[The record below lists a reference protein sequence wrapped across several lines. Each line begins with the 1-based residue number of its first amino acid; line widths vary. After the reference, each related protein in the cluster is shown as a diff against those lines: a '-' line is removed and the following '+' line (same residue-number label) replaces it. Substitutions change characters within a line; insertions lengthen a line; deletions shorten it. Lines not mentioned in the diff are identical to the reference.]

1 MTTEDKTRMTPTA
14 VLTVQKFMHDKVEQT
29 EFEGK
34 PACRYVK
41 GWNDAK
47 VGIATGIG
55 TNVIRRVRLDLY
67 GPIAHLVV
75 NGRKRRRVPG
85 ANRDD
90 GSSLNAL
97 HLTLSRLVSG
107 EITRIIDLNASQA
120 KRQNGAVI
128 ELRVALRRIETEV
141 ASVKALLAQGR
152 MQCAGVPNA
161 KMMLL
166 SEDRA
171 QVHVQPALHADPA
184 DGKGPLI

>member
-14 VLTVQKFMHDKVEQT
+14 VLAVQKFMHDKVEQT

-75 NGRKRRRVPG
+75 NARKRRRVPG

-107 EITRIIDLNASQA
+107 EITRMIDLNADQA
-120 KRQNGAVI
+120 QRQSGVLI
-128 ELRVALRRIETEV
+128 EFRLALGRIEREV
-141 ASVKALLAQGR
+141 AAIKALLRTETENMA
-152 MQCAGVPNA
+152 
-161 KMMLL
+161 
-166 SEDRA
+166 
-171 QVHVQPALHADPA
+171 PAPQSDAPA
-184 DGKGPLI
+184 NGKGTLI